1 MNYRSLSDFY
11 YFSGR
16 FDTSRSMIA
25 LSVFEISGCDAFCG
39 VQEQEEL
46 GILEVG

>member
-1 MNYRSLSDFY
+1 
-11 YFSGR
+11 
-16 FDTSRSMIA
+16 MIA
-25 LSVFEISGCDAFCG
+25 LSVSEISGCDTFCD